1 MDKILQ
7 NKINGWAL
15 NWLKKNHSYHW
26 EYSKTA
32 NYDIVIEHQDE
43 HHYSEYT
50 VDYGY
55 SRITLKN
62 DVGNNWI
69 ITDISD
75 GSEYS
80 LHDLLMEIFS
90 YI

>member
-1 MDKILQ
+1 MDKTLQ

-15 NWLKKNHSYHW
+15 SWLKKNHSYHW

-32 NYDIVIEHQDE
+32 NYDVSVEHQDE

-50 VDYGY
+50 VDPGY
-55 SRITLKN
+55 TRIMLKN
-62 DVGNNWI
+62 DDGQVWMI
-69 ITDISD
+69 QDIYDSN
-75 GSEYS
+75 YS
-80 LHDLLMEIFS
+80 LNNLLMEIFA